1 MITEKEIINQIKNTV
16 IAVFNNIG
24 FVRILKVKEQTVTGT
39 TLQIPDLS
47 IEVQTDRGS
56 KYTLVFEV
64 KSTGQPRFARI
75 AVNQLK
81 EIISNNNN
89 YYGVFASSF
98 ISDESRKICQEN
110 NIGFIDMGGNCFF
123 KFDNVYLNIEGK
135 PNLFPN
141 TRPLKTLFYSK
152 SSRALR
158 VLLCNPRKNWF
169 LKDLSK
175 EADISIGQAF
185 LVKKKLLE
193 EEFMEEFQI
202 DDQKKFKLTKPEKL
216 LSEWGKNYNY
226 KKNNIRNYYSLT
238 DIKTIES
245 NIANYCNAKKI
256 KYAFTL
262 TSGASLVAPFLR
274 YNRVFAYIL
283 DDIETF
289 AKDLN
294 FKEVS
299 SGSNISVL
307 EPYDEGVFYKLQEID
322 GIKVVSDIQLYLD
335 LINYKER
342 GEEAAEFLYEQR
354 ISKSW

>member
-1 MITEKEIINQIKNTV
+1 MITEKEIINQIKNDV
-16 IAVFNNIG
+16 IAVLNSTGLI
-24 FVRILKVKEQTVTGT
+24 RILKVRENTSSGT
-39 TLQIPDLS
+39 TLRVPDLS
-47 IEVQTDRGS
+47 IEVQTGGGS

-64 KSTGQPRFARI
+64 KSTGQPRFARM

-81 EIISNNNN
+81 EMVSKNSN
-89 YYGVFASSF
+89 YYGVFASPF
-98 ISDESRKICQEN
+98 ISEESRKICQEN
-110 NIGFIDMGGNCFF
+110 KIGFIDLGGNCFF
-123 KFDNVYLNIEGK
+123 KFDNVYLSIEGK

-158 VLLCNPRKNWF
+158 VLLCNPRQNWF
-169 LKDLSK
+169 VKDLSK

-193 EEFMEEFQI
+193 EEFIEKFQI
-202 DDQKKFKLTKPEKL
+202 DEQKKFKLIKPDKL
-216 LSEWGKNYNY
+216 LGEWEKNYSY
-226 KKNNIRNYYSLT
+226 KKNNIRNYYSLDDT
-238 DIKTIES
+238 KTIES

-274 YNRVFAYIL
+274 YNRVFIYIL
-283 DDIETF
+283 GNIETF

-299 SGSNISVL
+299 SGSNISIL
-307 EPYDEGVFYKLQEID
+307 QPYDEGVFYNLQVID
-322 GIKVVSDIQLYLD
+322 RAKVVSDIQLYLD
-335 LINYKER
+335 LISYKER
-342 GEEAAEFLYEQR
+342 GEEAAKFLFEQR